1 MFNCAG
7 NKVKRQEMNYEP
19 EKVLELLKL
28 VADKAK
34 VGKLDYPSC
43 IKIVERVNDEM
54 KGRIGEKYLYRLHL
68 SATKA
73 AEAKTGITPKPR
85 ESCINILAEYAGYKG
100 YEDFLAVRAEEL
112 EELYSYIGNW
122 YSYVRSVSG
131 EEEVQISPVRIYSE
145 NGKMWIELKGPEK
158 VFKGELYMKADCLVC
173 LLRADKGKEIH
184 LVFKAGVSMKP
195 SVLQGVF
202 SGISTAGDPIAGRE
216 VLVRQDEDF
225 SRLQSKRLSISRLK
239 ASDDPGEK
247 SIGEYF
253 EEYLRNNLKAGQSST
268 FGISDLIIDAT
279 AAKKMGSKKQRR
291 KPKGKTK
298 RKRIG

>member
-1 MFNCAG
+1 
-7 NKVKRQEMNYEP
+7 MNYEP

-43 IKIVERVNDEM
+43 IRITELINEAIDS
-54 KGRIGEKYLYRLHL
+54 RIGEKYLYRLHL

-73 AEAKTGITPKPR
+73 AEAKTGISPKPR
-85 ESCINILAEYAGYKG
+85 ESCINLLAEYAGYKG
-100 YEDFLAVRAEEL
+100 YEDFLAVSAEEF
-112 EELYSYIGNW
+112 EELNTYVGNW
-122 YSYVRSVSG
+122 YSYVRCVSG
-131 EEEVQISPVRIYSE
+131 AEEVLISPVRIYSQ

-158 VFKGELYMKADCLVC
+158 IFKGELQMKADCLIC
-173 LLRADKGKEIH
+173 LLKADKGKEIH
-184 LVFKAGVSMKP
+184 LVFKAGISMKP

-216 VLVRQDEDF
+216 VLVRQEEDF
-225 SRLQSKRLSISRLK
+225 TRLQNKRLPISKLK

-253 EEYLRNNLKAGQSST
+253 GEYFRNSVKAGYSST
-268 FGISDLIIDAT
+268 FGISDLIIDAA
-279 AAKKMGSKKQRR
+279 AAKKMSCKEEKKSR
-291 KPKGKTK
+291 KKK
-298 RKRIG
+298 RPG